1 MEENQPIIH
10 PSQPPLIP
18 QPIQPIIQQPKKKK
32 NGFVIFL
39 IILLLI
45 LIIII
50 GAYFEFKEEI
60 DDRWFDKNITESE
73 PKPIPIEPG
82 QNITEQLFLAYQQG
96 AFDMQNIIIT
106 RMLNS
111 SLRCEII
118 PISYTYPEGPIVS
131 DNLISINCMKG
142 GNI

>member
-1 MEENQPIIH
+1 MEENQPTIQQ
-10 PSQPPLIP
+10 SQPPLIP
-18 QPIQPIIQQPKKKK
+18 QPPQPIQPIEKPKKN
-32 NGFVIFL
+32 NGFGIFL
-39 IILLLI
+39 FVLLLV
-45 LIIII
+45 LAIII
-50 GAYFEFKEEI
+50 GTYFEFKEEI
-60 DDRWFDKNITESE
+60 DVKWFGKNITEQ
-73 PKPIPIEPG
+73 IPEPG